1 MNQRV
6 YLQAIAYVLRHS
18 DASQRRLP
26 FGRRVKLATGVPFRF
41 LGPPVAGPQC
51 VTVTL
56 QIRDEDLKTVLGLSD
71 RLAMAAGSQFARIYR
86 DLAVVRVEFTLP
98 KSQWQEVILS
108 KLNHRPGL
116 ATIGQKA
123 LGPPARVDWSTPHKA
138 VFGSTRSGK
147 TTCLADLI
155 ISLART
161 HQPDDYQFLILNPKN
176 DPALRPFN
184 RLVHLAAPVAATY
197 DECADLLRFAL
208 AEMECRRQNN
218 WLTRRR
224 LVVIVD
230 EIAQLTQ
237 VNPETGPMI
246 TQLSQLAGG
255 LNINLVVAS
264 QAANPSVFGGTGSL
278 AKANFGSRIV
288 FQLPREQAYLAT
300 GVEGQF
306 TDKLGGNGDGLAV
319 SNGRVTRFRAAWPT
333 EADYLALPQTETEPA
348 LPAPDQLAGDAAIES
363 SEQSWQIDPDR
374 LAYALVIKSSA
385 TAIREQFGGGTAGAM
400 RVRDYAALLKQR
412 IKYWRRLKAQEVGT

>member
-1 MNQRV
+1 MENQF
-6 YLQAIAYVLRHS
+6 YLQAVAYVLRHT
-18 DASQRRLP
+18 DATQRRV
-26 FGRRVKLATGVPFRF
+26 FRRVKLAGGIPFRF

-51 VTVTL
+51 VTVTI
-56 QIRDEDLKTVLGLSD
+56 QIRDEDLKMVLGLSD
-71 RLAMAAGSQFARIYR
+71 RLAMAASSRFARTYR
-86 DLAVVRVEFTLP
+86 DLAVVRIEFTLP
-98 KSQWQEVILS
+98 KAQWREVHLS
-108 KLNHRPGL
+108 RLNHRPGL

-123 LGPPARVDWSTPHKA
+123 LGPLARVDWSTPHKSI
-138 VFGSTRSGK
+138 FGATRSGK
-147 TTCLADLI
+147 TICLADLI
-155 ISLART
+155 ISLAQT

-176 DPALRPFN
+176 DPALRPFS
-184 RLVHLAAPVAATY
+184 RLVHLAAPVANTY
-197 DECADLLRFAL
+197 DDCTNLLRFAL
-208 AEMECRRQNN
+208 AEMECRRQDN

-224 LVVIVD
+224 LVVVVD

-300 GVEGQF
+300 GIEGQA

-319 SNGRVTRFRAAWPT
+319 TNGRVTRFRAALPSENDYHLLPRT
-333 EADYLALPQTETEPA
+333 EAEPEP
-348 LPAPDQLAGDAAIES
+348 PAPDQLAGDSAVD
-363 SEQSWQIDPDR
+363 WQIDPDR
-374 LAYALVIKSSA
+374 LAYALVIKNSA
-385 TAIREQFGGGTAGAM
+385 TAIRQQFGGGTASAM
-400 RVRDYAALLKQR
+400 QVRDYANLLRKQV
-412 IKYWRRLKAQEVGT
+412 KYWRRVKAKEARL